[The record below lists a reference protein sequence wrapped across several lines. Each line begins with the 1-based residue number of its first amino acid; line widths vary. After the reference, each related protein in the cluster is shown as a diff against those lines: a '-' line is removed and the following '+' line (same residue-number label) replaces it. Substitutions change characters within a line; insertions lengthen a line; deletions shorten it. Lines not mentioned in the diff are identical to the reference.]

1 MSLHQACVCVCV
13 CVESGACVL
22 LPSEGS
28 SVSVY
33 DSSFVFRGIG
43 CVKRR
48 IIPSSQQAPSVSL
61 VVCMFLCV
69 WKRVGDSGAGKGE
82 GWVQM
87 CVHMCTRCL
96 HEPRSESSWVCR
108 ECVHRARLLE
118 FKNCFLFIFCPHVQ
132 NCVCA

>member
-1 MSLHQACVCVCV
+1 M
-13 CVESGACVL
+13 L
-22 LPSEGS
+22 LPSEGF

-96 HEPRSESSWVCR
+96 HEPRSESSFVG
-108 ECVHRARLLE
+108 V
-118 FKNCFLFIFCPHVQ
+118 P
-132 NCVCA
+132 